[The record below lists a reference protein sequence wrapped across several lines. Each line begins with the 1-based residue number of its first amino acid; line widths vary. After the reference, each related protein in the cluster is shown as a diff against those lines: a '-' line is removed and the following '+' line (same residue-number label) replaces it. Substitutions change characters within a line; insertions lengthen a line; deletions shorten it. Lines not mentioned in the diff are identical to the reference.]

1 MTAAEPTAREV
12 ILYTRID
19 CSLCDEAATELRA
32 LRDTLRFTLTEID
45 IDADPALLEQYDEI
59 VPAVAVGGRVIA
71 QAPIAPGELR
81 DALIRS
87 IG

>member
-1 MTAAEPTAREV
+1 MTAAEHTAREV
-12 ILYTRID
+12 ILYTRIN
-19 CSLCDEAATELRA
+19 CTLCDDAASELRA

-45 IDADPALLEQYDEI
+45 IDADPALREQYDEI

-81 DALIRS
+81 DALTRA